1 METKE
6 QFCLCAIVVMQLRQL
21 FHAEIF
27 FGIEE
32 LTVNVKK

>member
-6 QFCLCAIVVMQLRQL
+6 QFRLCAIVVMQLRQL

-27 FGIEE
+27 FLIEE